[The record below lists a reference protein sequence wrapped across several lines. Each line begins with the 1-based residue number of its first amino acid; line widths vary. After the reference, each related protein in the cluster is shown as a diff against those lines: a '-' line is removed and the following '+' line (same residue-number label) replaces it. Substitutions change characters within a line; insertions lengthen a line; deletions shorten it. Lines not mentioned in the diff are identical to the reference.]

1 MYAVVRAGGKQYSVR
16 EGQLLDVEQIS
27 GAEGDRVELSDVLL
41 ISDGD
46 NLTIGSPTVPGARIV
61 AEVLGQERSKKVTVF
76 KYKRKTRYR
85 RKLGHRQP
93 FTRLAVR
100 EIVAG

>member
-1 MYAVVRAGGKQYSVR
+1 MYAVVRTGGKQYSVR
-16 EGQLLDVEQIS
+16 EGQQLDVELID
-27 GAEGDRVELSDVLL
+27 GEAGDRVELGEVLL

-46 NLTIGSPTVPGARIV
+46 RLTVGTPTVGGARVV
-61 AEVLGQERSKKVTVF
+61 AEVIGQGRAPKVTVF

-85 RKLGHRQP
+85 RKVGHRQP

-100 EIVAG
+100 EIISG